1 MFTLL
6 LQVFATRT
14 VHVYAF
20 NLSSYS
26 SSDLLG
32 KIRTVPM
39 YTGETSILSVR
50 STGAALLRL
59 KLTALLS
66 YGPRETLEL
75 TIFINDN
82 FS

>member
-1 MFTLL
+1 
-6 LQVFATRT
+6 
-14 VHVYAF
+14 
-20 NLSSYS
+20 
-26 SSDLLG
+26 
-32 KIRTVPM
+32 M
-39 YTGETSILSVR
+39 YTGETSILLERNS
-50 STGAALLRL
+50 GAALLRL